1 MTAAVGCGFLLA
13 ILLGVVIAV
22 LRNVNFMHLHNF
34 AGADERFREGWR
46 GFLKKL
52 LLVFGATVCLSLVF
66 SVHSGRLY
74 VAVAEIIMRLT
85 GMDALD
91 RMALAQENSGIL
103 FATMDISC
111 GFAGASVPSLFTLA
125 EMFLIY
131 LVYQVVC
138 LLFVSKV
145 NEPALI

>member
-1 MTAAVGCGFLLA
+1 M
-13 ILLGVVIAV
+13 
-22 LRNVNFMHLHNF
+22 
-34 AGADERFREGWR
+34 
-46 GFLKKL
+46 
-52 LLVFGATVCLSLVF
+52 
-66 SVHSGRLY
+66 
-74 VAVAEIIMRLT
+74 AVAEIIMRLT

-91 RMALAQENSGIL
+91 RMALAQGNSGIL

-111 GFAGASVPSLFTLA
+111 GFAGAIVPSLFTLA